1 MGMYLYE
8 DTPWRTNQEKCP
20 LSPLPFCFI
29 SRGGINCIAVDFLRF
44 PLLLVR
50 ASLVDQLN
58 LRSRLAG
65 GAEQSELH
73 RANIIGPVPPVAAE
87 TRELWE
93 NYGPLGPLKIENSS
107 RF

>member
-1 MGMYLYE
+1 M
-8 DTPWRTNQEKCP
+8 
-20 LSPLPFCFI
+20 
-29 SRGGINCIAVDFLRF
+29 
-44 PLLLVR
+44 R

-107 RF
+107 RFSGKSFGNRLLFGSTKNILQFDIKYKTVES